1 MPEHGETR
9 QIHCQ
14 SNVCRGHLRTVEYR
28 PMADMFN
35 FLRSDDEKL
44 VEGRWLCKYCGEVKQ
59 PSELDG
65 SGEEVFSF

>member
-14 SNVCRGHLRTVEYR
+14 SSVCRGHLRTIEYR
-28 PMADMFN
+28 SMADAFN

-44 VEGRWLCKYCGEVKQ
+44 VEGQWLCKYCGEVKRQ
-59 PSELDG
+59 SELDG
-65 SGEEVFSF
+65 SGGEVFSF